1 MNLLIITNLFPT
13 PADHERGIFT
23 LQLVKRLQKHANV
36 TVVCPLPWFPKINF
50 LNNIKVFNKWSTFSN
65 VPLKYIIDGVEVH
78 SPKYILLPKISENIH
93 DKLMMA
99 GIIRYVRKL
108 HKNIHFDAVNSQ
120 WLYPDSVAAGKI
132 TKKLQIPHI
141 PTGLGCDV
149 NLDIYQPVKGNKILD
164 MLHHSRAITVV
175 SNGLKEELIK
185 NNIENNK
192 ITVIPNG
199 IDIDKFKILNKDEC
213 RKNLN
218 IPKEQSVILYVG
230 RLSEEKNVSTL
241 IKAAS
246 KLIKTNQTLHVYLVG
261 DGPLRSELELL
272 ANKLGTLKN
281 IHFIGKIVH
290 DLVGT
295 WMGATDYFCL
305 PSLREGCPNV
315 ILESLGCGRPVIA
328 SNVGAIPDIVTNESG
343 ILFTPEDVTGLTNA
357 LSTALRTNWNE
368 EIINKSVKNLS
379 WENAAKKYT
388 NVFISAI

>member
-36 TVVCPLPWFPKINF
+36 TVVCPLPWFPKINL

-65 VPLKYIIDGVEVH
+65 VPLKYVIDGVEVH